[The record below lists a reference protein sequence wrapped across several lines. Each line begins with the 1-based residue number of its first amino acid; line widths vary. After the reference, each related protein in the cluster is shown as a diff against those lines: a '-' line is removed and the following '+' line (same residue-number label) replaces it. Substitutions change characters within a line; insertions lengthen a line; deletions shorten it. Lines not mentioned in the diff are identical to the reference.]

1 MQTANLSEEKFSL
14 CRILGLKTKRAG
26 RRIDNLELFLYG
38 LDDKIRGKERGWQCS
53 KTVLARLQ

>member
-26 RRIDNLELFLYG
+26 RRIEYG